1 MYIPESNL
9 HMVLQQ
15 DQQICGH
22 FDIFCVAHLRLQT
35 HHNEDKKRYP
45 SCDEKFYFSNILDFK
60 YQYQYIGKYKYQKY
74 IIMNNQTYFYSRQLS

>member
-22 FDIFCVAHLRLQT
+22 FDIFCVAHPRFQT
-35 HHNEDKKRYP
+35 HHNEDKRRNPNFDIK
-45 SCDEKFYFSNILDFK
+45 DF
-60 YQYQYIGKYKYQKY
+60 
-74 IIMNNQTYFYSRQLS
+74 NLSRDINFE